1 MADTR
6 RSWLADEVQ
15 KKNSQKNTTV
25 TTKSD
30 TATKAG
36 EYDDPSSFKGVAPT
50 TGTTEKKPA
59 AAAPVVTQSQPAAV
73 TTTEKEDNR
82 LAELYERQIE
92 ALEEAKAEQER
103 ALRSAY
109 NQNVNTLGVSADDAK
124 RQAYI
129 AKRKAMKELPAAMA
143 AGGHTGGVTETTAG
157 TIETEY
163 LNALTDIDE
172 EKAAALAQ
180 LQSDLAAGVASNAQ
194 GYLSQI
200 AAAEASAAEAMQK
213 QLAAKGN
220 TGTSAQSGA
229 KAFSPTMTYTQIVNE
244 LENGNASD
252 LVRQNAAA
260 VGVDVNRY
268 QQMSQ
273 YEAFQQLNN
282 LTRGSTTETQ
292 DKLALLDQWY
302 NQGKISPEV
311 RMRLAQIVTNTY
323 EKDM

>member
-157 TIETEY
+157 AIETEY

-213 QLAAKGN
+213 QLSKGAVAGAATGAGAVVKAPTDYDIDTTIKLMEKGYDTEAVREAAKKYGLLDVEKYSSSRALREATAMGGLTEQLRALAAMRAAGN
-220 TGTSAQSGA
+220 ITEQQ
-229 KAFSPTMTYTQIVNE
+229 YR
-244 LENGNASD
+244 D
-252 LVRQNAAA
+252 LTFA
-260 VGVDVNRY
+260 
-268 QQMSQ
+268 
-273 YEAFQQLNN
+273 LNN
-282 LTRGSTTETQ
+282 PN
-292 DKLALLDQWY
+292 K
-302 NQGKISPEV
+302 
-311 RMRLAQIVTNTY
+311 
-323 EKDM
+323 